1 MGNQTI
7 RKINFEKILKEVNT
21 HINRLEQSFNEL
33 SKELE
38 FPLSDKSYEKI
49 IQKPSLL
56 AFADQIIY
64 RFSKAQDT
72 IGGKLFK
79 AYLLVQ
85 GENIDKPFL
94 DILNNL
100 ERISIVDVDKWF
112 ELREIRNEI
121 AHDYEDNDE
130 HGKDVLN
137 TIYKHKK
144 ELSRIAESIKI

>member
-1 MGNQTI
+1 MGNQAI
-7 RKINFEKILKEVNT
+7 RVENYNKIYREVTN
-21 HINRLEQSFNEL
+21 HIVRLEQSFTEL
-33 SKELE
+33 SKSVD
-38 FPLSDKSYEKI
+38 FPILQTDFEKI
-49 IQKPSLL
+49 LESPVLL

-85 GENIDKPFL
+85 GENVDKPFL

-100 ERISIVDVDKWF
+100 EKINIVDVENWF

-130 HGKDVLN
+130 HGRDIIN
-137 TIYKHKK
+137 AIYKNKN
-144 ELSRIAESIKI
+144 ELKRILDTIRI